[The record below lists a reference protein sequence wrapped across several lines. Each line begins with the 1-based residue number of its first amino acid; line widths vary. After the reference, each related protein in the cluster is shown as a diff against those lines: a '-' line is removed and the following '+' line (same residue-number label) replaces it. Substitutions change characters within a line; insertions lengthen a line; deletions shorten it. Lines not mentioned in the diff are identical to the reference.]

1 MSGTASYATPAP
13 TRSPVMTHHHLHS
26 SPETCHWGF
35 FEAKLKPVLTIA
47 SGDEVTIDTIS
58 GGPEVVPDRSRF
70 RVPPELAEVHA
81 KSERMVPGHILT
93 GPVAVAGA
101 EPGDVLEVE
110 ILDVQL
116 RQDWGFNLIRPLAGT
131 LPDDFHE
138 ARLINIPLDQTRMVG
153 RLPWG
158 LDLPLA
164 PFFGVMGVAP
174 PPAWGRITSLIPR
187 AMGGNLDNKELTP
200 GAKLYLPVF
209 VPGALFSCGDGHGV
223 QGDGEVCV
231 TAIETALQGRFRL
244 TLRKDLRLGYPRAET
259 PTHYMTMAMDP
270 DLDQCVVRALRDMI
284 VLLGEKRNLS
294 REDAY
299 TLCSLAADLRVTQ
312 TVNGSKGIHCMIA
325 KAVVH
330 G

>member
-1 MSGTASYATPAP
+1 
-13 TRSPVMTHHHLHS
+13 
-26 SPETCHWGF
+26 
-35 FEAKLKPVLTIA
+35 
-47 SGDEVTIDTIS
+47 
-58 GGPEVVPDRSRF
+58 
-70 RVPPELAEVHA
+70 
-81 KSERMVPGHILT
+81 MVPGHILT
-93 GPVAVAGA
+93 GPVAVKGA

-110 ILDVQL
+110 ILDVRL
-116 RQDWGFNLIRPLAGT
+116 LQDWGYNLIRPLAGT

-244 TLRKDLRLGYPRAET
+244 TLRKDLGLDYPRAET

-325 KAVVH
+325 KAIVH

>member
-1 MSGTASYATPAP
+1 MSQ
-13 TRSPVMTHHHLHS
+13 HHLHS

-35 FEAKLKPVLTIA
+35 FEARLKPVLTIR
-47 SGDEVTIDTIS
+47 SGDEVIVDTVS
-58 GGPEVVPDRSRF
+58 GGPEVLPDKSKF
-70 RVPPELAEVHA
+70 HIPPELFDIHVRN
-81 KSERMVPGHILT
+81 ERMVPGHILT
-93 GPVAVAGA
+93 GPIAVEGA
-101 EPGDVLEVE
+101 MPGDVLEVD
-110 ILDVQL
+110 IIDVQL
-116 RQDWGFNLIRPLAGT
+116 RQDWGYNLIKPLSGT

-138 ARLINIPLDQTRMVG
+138 MRILNIPLDRARMVG

-158 LDLPLA
+158 LDLPLK
-164 PFFGVMGVAP
+164 PFFGVMGTAP

-187 AMGGNLDNKELTP
+187 AMGGNLDNKELRP

-209 VPGALFSCGDGHGV
+209 VPGALFSCGDGHGA

-231 TAIETALQGRFRL
+231 TAIETALRGRLRL
-244 TLRKDLRLGYPRAET
+244 TLRKDLKLAYPRAET
-259 PTHYMTMAMDP
+259 ADHYMTMAMDP

-284 VLLGEKRNLS
+284 VLLGEKRNQS

-325 KAVVH
+325 KSIVH